1 MHRRA
6 GAGGVVAAEVFRP
19 PRALGVIT
27 GGAFALWAA
36 FIALVAGVTAVGAA
50 IEITTFVAWVALALF
65 GALAI
70 AFAWWTL
77 GLARLAY
84 AIDGEALRIR
94 WCAGE
99 VVVPLADIQRIVPGR
114 TLEGASARGLNW
126 WGCHVGKGEVPRL
139 GAALFFATHGATA
152 GNVYVVT
159 PARSYVLTV
168 SAAEEAAFVAACTR
182 PRTVGLE
189 GGEASQR
196 VAPDRLGALPIWRD
210 RPAWLALALA
220 LAALAAL
227 GGYLFSEYPGLPA
240 LVRIEFPQTASI
252 VRVGERAELLR
263 VGAVAGAIVAVNV
276 VLGMIA
282 HARERAAGRWLF
294 ASAALMQAI
303 LLAAAVTAFARA

>member
-27 GGAFALWAA
+27 GGGFALWAA

-50 IEITTFVAWVALALF
+50 IELTTFVAWVALAGF
-65 GALAI
+65 GALAL

-94 WCAGE
+94 WGAGE

-126 WGCHVGKGEVPRL
+126 WGCHVGRGEVPRL
-139 GAALFFATHGATA
+139 GDALFFATHGATA
-152 GNVYVVT
+152 GNLYVVT
-159 PARSYVLTV
+159 PARAYALTV
-168 SAAEEAAFVAACTR
+168 SAADEAAFVAVCTR
-182 PRTVGLE
+182 RRVVGLE
-189 GGEASQR
+189 GEAAQR

-210 RPAWLALALA
+210 RPAWLALGMAL
-220 LAALAAL
+220 LALAAL

-276 VLGMIA
+276 VLGMVA